1 MRATCDHCGQ
11 PLPLRLDRLG
21 LEARLQPR
29 AIYWRGRKLDLTP
42 AQMCIME
49 VFIRGNGRGS
59 YGALEMAATE
69 RTGGDVLK
77 TQISK
82 LRHRLAANGVPA
94 KISSIRGEAYIIELR
109 D

>member
-1 MRATCDHCGQ
+1 
-11 PLPLRLDRLG
+11 
-21 LEARLQPR
+21 
-29 AIYWRGRKLDLTP
+29 
-42 AQMCIME
+42 ME
-49 VFIRGNGRGS
+49 VFIRNNGRGN

-77 TQISK
+77 VQISN